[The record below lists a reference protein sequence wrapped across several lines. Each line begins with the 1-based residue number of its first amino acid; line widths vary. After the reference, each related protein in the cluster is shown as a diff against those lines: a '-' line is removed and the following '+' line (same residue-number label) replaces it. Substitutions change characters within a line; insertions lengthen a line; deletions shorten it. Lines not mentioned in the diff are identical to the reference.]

1 MRRPL
6 NDGSEYLILDNEF
19 TEAELLGIFMPRGED
34 VKINYGR
41 FRWWVRYAVKQ
52 GR

>member
-6 NDGSEYLILDNEF
+6 NDGTEYLILDNEF
-19 TEAELLGIFMPRGED
+19 TEEELHGIFDHRGEA

-41 FRWWVRYAVKQ
+41 FWWWVSYQTAS
-52 GR
+52 